1 MKKHKAIKTILV
13 ISLSTILALI
23 LSAFVYVYI
32 LLDDINYKAMPESDE
47 ELGITPEPTPAQ
59 VTGDSNTVTAVP
71 PKVTNIVLF
80 GLDRRNPDDVSRSDT
95 IMIASLDGK
104 NGMIKVTSLM
114 RDMYVPIPGHQ
125 SDRINAAYSY
135 GGASLAVKTI
145 NSNFRLDIRDYV
157 DVDFMGLEKIVDKI
171 GGLEINVKDYEISQI
186 EGVSQPGLQ
195 VLNGGQVV
203 DYSRIRYVGDA
214 DFERT
219 QRQRYVLDTLYKK
232 IKAQGIAKLPGTV
245 SELLPYV
252 ETSLSK
258 TDIMKLVMEVAQ
270 YNAEGIEQLRL
281 PAEGH
286 FKSKKIKGMYVLVP
300 DIEANKKLLHQFIY
314 EIKD

>member
-1 MKKHKAIKTILV
+1 MKKHKTLKTILV
-13 ISLSTILALI
+13 ISISAVLALVLGVFI
-23 LSAFVYVYI
+23 YVYF
-32 LLDDINYKAMPESDE
+32 LLDNINYKDLPKSDE
-47 ELGITPEPTPAQ
+47 ELGITPMPTPSQ
-59 VTGDSNTVTAVP
+59 VISDSNTATTITP
-71 PKVTNIVLF
+71 SVTNVVLY

-104 NGMIKVTSLM
+104 NRMIKVTSLM
-114 RDMYVPIPGHQ
+114 RDMYVPIPGNE
-125 SDRINAAYSY
+125 SNRINAAYSF
-135 GGASLAVKTI
+135 GGAPLAIKTI
-145 NSNFRLDIRDYV
+145 NSNFGLDIRDYV
-157 DVDFMGLEKIVDKI
+157 AVDFIGLEKMVDKV
-171 GGLEINVKDYEISQI
+171 GGLEINVKDYEIPEI
-186 EGVSQPGLQ
+186 EGVTQPGLQ
-195 VLNGGQVV
+195 ILNGGQVV
-203 DYSRIRYVGDA
+203 DYSRIRYVGDS

-232 IKAQGIAKLPGTV
+232 IKSQGITKLPGTV

-281 PAEGH
+281 PADGH
-286 FKSKKIKGMYVLVP
+286 FKSKKIRGMYVLVP

-314 EIKD
+314 EIGD